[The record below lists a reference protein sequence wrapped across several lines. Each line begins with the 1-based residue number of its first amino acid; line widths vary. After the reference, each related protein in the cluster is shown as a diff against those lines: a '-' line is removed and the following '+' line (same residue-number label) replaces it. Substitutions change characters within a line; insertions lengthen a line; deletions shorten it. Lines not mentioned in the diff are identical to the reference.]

1 MNFKKADVELQN
13 VCDLV
18 AKDPELE
25 WNKRGRGLHFGA
37 SRIPVYGMAADHSEF
52 LVTYYTPEDGLC
64 LDQMCGRGT
73 NVLAA
78 LWHGRR
84 VIGYDVHKPNIDRL
98 NEVINEQFEDI
109 SDRCQFCLLY
119 TSPSPRD
126 S

>member
-1 MNFKKADVELQN
+1 MGDSTLDHELQESRRGAQN

-73 NVLAA
+73 NVL
-78 LWHGRR
+78 
-84 VIGYDVHKPNIDRL
+84 
-98 NEVINEQFEDI
+98 
-109 SDRCQFCLLY
+109 LLY
-119 TSPSPRD
+119 GMVEE
-126 S
+126 